1 MLNRITSQRKKRDFL
16 VYDMEWIPGKL
27 EIRLVG
33 VYDGHRYRAFYSVE
47 DFLNALLT
55 RDNADKWF
63 YAHYG
68 GMADA
73 QFLLEYLVKHRGTYE
88 IDASFS
94 GSSAI
99 IIHVTRGAL
108 TWHFIDS
115 FWLLRDRLAKIGET
129 VGLEKLGEEYICDN
143 FPECGHVDYHQARY
157 LDPGDPNCK
166 HEWDEDGG
174 ECIKCSKEMSHP
186 MCVFWAPMGELKI
199 YNERDCVILHKAIAQ
214 FEDTL
219 MQLGGQLQMTIASCA
234 MHLFRRKYLQS
245 DIRTNAAVNA
255 WARLAY
261 TSSRVEVFQT
271 HCHNASYYDLNSS
284 FPYAMTF
291 PCPGNVKRLRDK
303 KLPKYGNIYLAEC
316 EVQVP
321 QMYLPP
327 LPYRYDGRVFFPIG
341 SWRSWFS
348 NLDLELL
355 EKRGGKIL
363 KVYQSIEFEQQT
375 SLTDYAVDIYE
386 KRKASKTPF
395 EKLVFKYLLNSL
407 YGKFGE
413 RTEKTSMILDAGSN
427 MSCPHTPKHRCDSW
441 PNCVHAIAGNECNN
455 CLQPLFPGCTLV
467 TNEAELS
474 HEWVPIAV
482 HITAR
487 ARANLEGHL
496 WNAQEDIYYCDSISS
511 DRTVVL
517 KSPDDRVVIRP
528 VEKVWESIGAD
539 VAATNERGKEFLSP
553 DGWQALAM
561 DKSGKEGWFPL
572 KRLIRHRVNKTMWR
586 ISNKDGQTEVTRD
599 HGLMMSASSSV
610 TPSEFVEAGANFVS
624 LHARPSTRVG
634 EQIDLW
640 EFVKDFRVA
649 SRKSGP
655 HGGPLVR
662 QFVREGGMIVLHGL
676 NGSGPTTLAKFRR
689 YYKPGS
695 SDFHALLRVLG
706 AYLSEGS
713 SSIRGLTTS
722 RDLLTISQNS
732 KPWLD
737 KLATELRVVAPE
749 GRFDV
754 IPTGGGMWAIRAG
767 SAPFACFFAALAGYR
782 SSGKRLPSFA
792 YDLSKADMLV
802 LWTKLMEGDGHETPS
817 TGEDTYTTKSQEL
830 AAGLSYLLSQHGLE
844 HRTMFREDKSVWS
857 LGTRPEGSSRNRKKT
872 KVEVREPSE
881 AEWVYDLS
889 VDGANTFVDGMG
901 RVLLH
906 NTDSVITTVGLPSDP
921 KTLGALKLEDTIES
935 GEFIACKIYA
945 VDVHRDE
952 TFMKKHPDAKPSHW
966 KTKAKGFSRMNY
978 KKFCDVKIGEE
989 IKIAR
994 MTRIRELYRKG
1005 QTVPEENI
1013 VGKKLVQKCM
1023 PKRCMLPGGQS
1034 RPWLIEEIEEN
1045 YMRTDVGIEPVRLA
1059 DE

>member
-33 VYDGHRYRAFYSVE
+33 VYDGHKYRAFYSVE

-143 FPECGHVDYHQARY
+143 FPDCGHVDYHQARY

-234 MHLFRRKYLQS
+234 MHLFRRKYLQG

-284 FPYAMTF
+284 FPFAMTF

-467 TNEAELS
+467 TSEAELS

-496 WNAQEDIYYCDSISS
+496 WNAQEDIYYCDSVAE
-511 DRTVVL
+511 DRPVVL
-517 KSPDDRVVIRP
+517 LSPNGHVVIRE
-528 VEKVWESIGAD
+528 VRALWDDVFAD
-539 VAATNERGKEFLSP
+539 STVATERGKEFKTP
-553 DGWQALAM
+553 P
-561 DKSGKEGWFPL
+561 EGWKALSMAPNCQSIWSPL
-572 KRLIRHRVNKTMWR
+572 TRLIRHQAGKDMVR
-586 ISNKDGQTEVTRD
+586 ITTPHGESEVTTD
-599 HGLMMSASSSV
+599 HAIMK
-610 TPSEFVEAGANFVS
+610 TPTESWSPEQMIAAQNSFLCPRALPPMVHRRFDQDDIERVKTSILDGSDRLPDSDLSMPREVFDEVFRGVEAARSFGHIPLSHTMGA
-624 LHARPSTRVG
+624 
-634 EQIDLW
+634 Q
-640 EFVKDFRVA
+640 
-649 SRKSGP
+649 
-655 HGGPLVR
+655 
-662 QFVREGGMIVLHGL
+662 
-676 NGSGPTTLAKFRR
+676 
-689 YYKPGS
+689 
-695 SDFHALLRVLG
+695 
-706 AYLSEGS
+706 
-713 SSIRGLTTS
+713 
-722 RDLLTISQNS
+722 
-732 KPWLD
+732 
-737 KLATELRVVAPE
+737 
-749 GRFDV
+749 
-754 IPTGGGMWAIRAG
+754 
-767 SAPFACFFAALAGYR
+767 
-782 SSGKRLPSFA
+782 
-792 YDLSKADMLV
+792 
-802 LWTKLMEGDGHETPS
+802 
-817 TGEDTYTTKSQEL
+817 
-830 AAGLSYLLSQHGLE
+830 LSYLSAIHGRFAWPSRRDGDLCLSILPRGV
-844 HRTMFREDKSVWS
+844 SVFDIAK
-857 LGTRPEGSSRNRKKT
+857 P
-872 KVEVREPSE
+872 VVRRRAARAGEF
-881 AEWVYDLS
+881 VYDLS
-889 VDGANTFVDGMG
+889 VEGTNTFVDGVG
-901 RVLLH
+901 RALLH